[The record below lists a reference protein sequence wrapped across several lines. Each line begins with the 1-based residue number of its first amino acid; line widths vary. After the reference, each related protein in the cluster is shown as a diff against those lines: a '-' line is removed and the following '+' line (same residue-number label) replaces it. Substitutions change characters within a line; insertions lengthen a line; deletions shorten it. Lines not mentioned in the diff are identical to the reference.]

1 MTYTTITI
9 GRLTLR
15 ETFELQS
22 NISSGTD
29 TQTLVLSG
37 EESYPPLTLA
47 QVKQRR
53 EDILGLQNRLVPIRF
68 GTKSDHDGWYKITD
82 VNTSVRDYQSS
93 ELRAFSWGLNAQF
106 IGPENAVDL
115 ESRLDGVQRINDF
128 GLSGEKWHGV
138 PASTKTYYGGTST
151 AVFRATSDG
160 ASATAWRSV
169 AASTHPRWSI
179 ALANYDATRARVL
192 IDGVERVGI
201 NVQDLTGSSWVLTNG
216 VVSVSA
222 TPTASS
228 TWNVAAWDG
237 SQWDSKGWN
246 LGLGSSTSAQPGSAG
261 FAYATILR
269 NDYEVCTIRLLD
281 DHASDRQTV
290 DLTLRRGSR
299 FVEGYVTTT
308 SSKTLAIW
316 PTAGEASTATASTG
330 YVRATS
336 NDAQGNRYVCGSA
349 RSFTGLTTA
358 GGLSKA
364 ASTRMDF
371 FIGAEVGGS
380 AAQTGDQAANLVS
393 QYLMALSEVTVA
405 AVR

>member
-1 MTYTTITI
+1 MTAWTDITI

-15 ETFELQS
+15 ETFDMNS
-22 NISSGTD
+22 NVSAGTD
-29 TQTLVLSG
+29 TQSIVLAG
-37 EESYPPLTLA
+37 EESFPPLTVA

-68 GTKSDHDGWYKITD
+68 GTKSDHDGWYKISD
-82 VNTSVRDYQSS
+82 VNTAVRDYQG
-93 ELRAFSWGLNAQF
+93 EVRAFTWGINADF

-115 ESRLDGVQRINDF
+115 ESRLTGVARINDF
-128 GLSGEKWHGV
+128 GLTGEKWHGV
-138 PASTKTYYGGTST
+138 PASTKTWYGGTST
-151 AVFRATSDG
+151 AVSRPTSDG
-160 ASATAWRSV
+160 ASATVWRSV
-169 AASTHPRWSI
+169 AASTNPRWSI
-179 ALANYDATRARVL
+179 AASAYDVGRSRVL
-192 IDGVERVGI
+192 IGGVERVAT

-222 TPTASS
+222 APTASS
-228 TWNVAAWDG
+228 TWNIAAWDG
-237 SQWDSKGWN
+237 TQWESKGWN
-246 LGLGSSTSAQPGSAG
+246 LGLGSSATAQPGSAG

-308 SSKTLAIW
+308 SSKTLAVW
-316 PTAGEASTATASTG
+316 PTVGEASTATASTG

-349 RSFTGLTTA
+349 RSFTGLTAA

-371 FIGAEVGGS
+371 FIGAEVGGTG
-380 AAQTGDQAANLVS
+380 APAGDQAANLVA
-393 QYLMALSEVTVA
+393 QYLTAMGEVTLA